1 MDKHYEW
8 INAYSSFIDK
18 HYEWINAYSS
28 FIDKHYEWI
37 NAYSSFT
44 DKHYE
49 WINVWLWIYCY
60 KDPFKTT
67 KSLLRAHE
75 TLNLLENKIY
85 ILLAIA

>member
-1 MDKHYEW
+1 MKVKLKLTKCLNLHSWLNVMNGIKFSSFIDKHYEW

-49 WINVWLWIYCY
+49 WINVNICQ
-60 KDPFKTT
+60 D
-67 KSLLRAHE
+67 
-75 TLNLLENKIY
+75 I
-85 ILLAIA
+85 